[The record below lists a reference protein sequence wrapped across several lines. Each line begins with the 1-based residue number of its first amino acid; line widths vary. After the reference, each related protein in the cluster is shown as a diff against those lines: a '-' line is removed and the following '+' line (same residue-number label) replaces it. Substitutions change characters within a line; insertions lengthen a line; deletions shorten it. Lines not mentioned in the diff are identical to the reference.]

1 MKFKKNLL
9 IIFLAI
15 MTFSLVGCGN
25 FNKKEDN
32 NVSSEN
38 NITKD
43 EEKNSEDNLIEEEQ
57 TEVVVST
64 SVALTEILDALGIK
78 VSGVPS
84 TSYELP
90 ESTKDAVVVGNPMS
104 PDLEIIK
111 SLNPDIVVSVDTLG
125 SDYIKLFE
133 DNDIKSEFV
142 SLSSLEGLK
151 ETIKIL
157 GERFNKNEKAEEL
170 ISKIEEKENNIS
182 NSLESKDVLVL
193 FAAPGSTMIA
203 TPASYIGS
211 LVELVGG
218 HNLVQDSSMPFVTY
232 NKEELTKLNPEKIL
246 VMTHAMPEETKKA
259 LEKEMESDAAWQ
271 SINAVKEGKV
281 IYLDNNYF
289 GMSANLK
296 VIEGLDILKDIVHNE
311 E

>member
-1 MKFKKNLL
+1 MKLKKSVL
-9 IIFLAI
+9 IIFLSI
-15 MTFSLVGCGN
+15 MIFSLVGCGKST
-25 FNKKEDN
+25 KKEDN

-43 EEKNSEDNLIEEEQ
+43 EEKNSEDNVIEEEQ

-90 ESTKDAVVVGNPMS
+90 ESTKDAVEVGNPMS

-111 SLNPDIVVSVDTLG
+111 SLNPDVVISIDTLG
-125 SDYIKLFE
+125 SDYIKLFQE
-133 DNDIKSEFV
+133 NNIPSEFV
-142 SLSSLEGLK
+142 SLSSLDGLK
-151 ETIKIL
+151 ETIKTL
-157 GERFNKNEKAEEL
+157 GERFNKNEKAEKL
-170 ISKIEEKENNIS
+170 ISEIEKKEESVS
-182 NSLESKDVLVL
+182 NFSESADILIL

-259 LEKEMESDAAWQ
+259 LEKEMASDAAWQ

-289 GMSANLK
+289 GMSANLN

>member
-1 MKFKKNLL
+1 MKSKKNLL

-15 MTFSLVGCGN
+15 ITFSLVGCGN
-25 FNKKEDN
+25 SNKKEDN
-32 NVSSEN
+32 KVSSEN
-38 NITKD
+38 NITKS
-43 EEKNSEDNLIEEEQ
+43 EEENSENNIIEEEQ
-57 TEVVVST
+57 SEVVVST
-64 SVALTEILDALGIK
+64 SVALTEILDALQIK

-90 ESTKDAVVVGNPMS
+90 ESTKDAVEVGNPMS

-133 DNDIKSEFV
+133 DNNIKSEFF

-151 ETIKIL
+151 ETIKTL
-157 GERFNKNEKAEEL
+157 GERFNKNEKAKEL
-170 ISKIEEKENNIS
+170 VSQIEEKEKNVS
-182 NSLESKDVLVL
+182 NSSESTDVLVL

-203 TPASYIGS
+203 TPSSYIGS

-218 HNLVQDSSMPFVTY
+218 NNLVQDSSMPFVTY
-232 NKEELTKLNPEKIL
+232 SKEELTKLNPEKIL

-259 LEKEMESDAAWQ
+259 LEKEMASDATWQ
-271 SINAVKEGKV
+271 NIKAVKEGKV